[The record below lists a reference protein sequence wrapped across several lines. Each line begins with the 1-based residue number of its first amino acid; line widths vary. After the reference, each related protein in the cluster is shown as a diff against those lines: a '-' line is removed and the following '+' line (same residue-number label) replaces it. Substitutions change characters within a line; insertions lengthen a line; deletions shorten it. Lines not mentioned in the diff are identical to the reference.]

1 MRTTHERILQAAA
14 KNIFPAILAPQRATI
29 CLHLDDEL
37 VASERSALAAEQK
50 KDSKTAWVAREQFA
64 GLMRLHGFQPLSAEA
79 LAWRFRG
86 LTQKA
91 KGLAPAHDF
100 YAGWLA
106 EGTRRAAA

>member
-14 KNIFPAILAPQRATI
+14 KNLFPAILAPRRATI
-29 CLHLDDEL
+29 CRHLDREL
-37 VASERSALAAEQK
+37 VASEYSALAAEK
-50 KDSKTAWVAREQFA
+50 RNDRKAAWVAREQFA

-91 KGLAPAHDF
+91 KGLTPAHDF
-100 YAGWLA
+100 YSGWLA
-106 EGTRRAAA
+106 EKTGRAAA